1 MFKRQRYSICAIFQA
16 RVLDLSEVW
25 NCRAYRTSPWN
36 AKDQYCSC
44 LRSCD
49 NVFLW
54 FTRLSCSLLY
64 RGWSPAVYSSTSLE
78 LTNCERWTVLMF
90 CWQSRWNF
98 LDVRDVRNAPFLV
111 HYSTIMQKK
120 LSNKSERSETHHFQ
134 SNMFKMHF
142 WPVLAKLSSLNSS
155 NVSNILIWAD
165 IFNFT
170 ENFRK
175 HEKQTS
181 RVGHEVS
188 LFPRLVLGGINTD
201 SCNQIFILQNFQ
213 DLQNHLLAN
222 I

>member
-1 MFKRQRYSICAIFQA
+1 MNCSN
-16 RVLDLSEVW
+16 VLLTISLEFFGCPRCPKLTISRPLF
-25 NCRAYRTSPWN
+25 NNN
-36 AKDQYCSC
+36 AKEVVQQ
-44 LRSCD
+44 
-49 NVFLW
+49 V
-54 FTRLSCSLLY
+54 
-64 RGWSPAVYSSTSLE
+64 
-78 LTNCERWTVLMF
+78 
-90 CWQSRWNF
+90 
-98 LDVRDVRNAPFLV
+98 
-111 HYSTIMQKK
+111 
-120 LSNKSERSETHHFQ
+120 SERSETHHLQ

-142 WPVLAKLSSLNSS
+142 WPVSAKLSSLNSS